1 MFSYIGK
8 RLLHLIPVLLVITI
22 ILFALLK
29 LMPGDEVTA
38 YLGSN
43 SNVTPEMREQIEEKL
58 GLNDNLVVQYGKW
71 LGRTLTGDFGT
82 SFKFRMPVKDVIGAY
97 IWNTFLINAIALI
110 LSLVI
115 AIPVGIHSAVK
126 KYGAFD
132 NTFTVFSLIG
142 FSMPSFFFALCL
154 IYFVAIPFSSFIPL
168 NGMHDAIKQAVGY
181 QSWLEEAGDV
191 SRHLILPVTVMTV
204 VSLAGF
210 IKYVRSSMLDVIH
223 QDYIR
228 TARAKGL
235 SEKVVI
241 YRHAFKNALI
251 PLVTLLGFQI
261 PALFMGSIILETV
274 FLWPGIGNIL
284 YTSVMDRDIWVV
296 MAANTFYAILALLGN
311 LMADV
316 LYAVV
321 DPRVKTK

>member
-1 MFSYIGK
+1 
-8 RLLHLIPVLLVITI
+8 
-22 ILFALLK
+22 
-29 LMPGDEVTA
+29 
-38 YLGSN
+38 
-43 SNVTPEMREQIEEKL
+43 
-58 GLNDNLVVQYGKW
+58 
-71 LGRTLTGDFGT
+71 
-82 SFKFRMPVKDVIGAY
+82 
-97 IWNTFLINAIALI
+97 
-110 LSLVI
+110 
-115 AIPVGIHSAVK
+115 
-126 KYGAFD
+126 
-132 NTFTVFSLIG
+132 
-142 FSMPSFFFALCL
+142 MPSFFFALCL